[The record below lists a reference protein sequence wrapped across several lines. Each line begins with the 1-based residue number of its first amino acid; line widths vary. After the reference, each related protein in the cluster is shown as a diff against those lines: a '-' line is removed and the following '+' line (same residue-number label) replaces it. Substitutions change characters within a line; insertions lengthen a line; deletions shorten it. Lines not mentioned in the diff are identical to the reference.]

1 MCLKIEKIH
10 HFAIIC
16 SDYEKSKYFYTK
28 VLPFSIIAE
37 HYREERHSFK
47 LDLSLN
53 GNYILELCSFPNPAK
68 RPSYPEACGGRHLCL
83 GVSDIKETI
92 SFLQKKN
99 IAFQPLRT
107 DEYTGKQ
114 FTFIEDPD
122 GFPIE
127 LYEC

>member
-37 HYREERHSFK
+37 HYREERQSFK

-53 GNYILELCSFPNPAK
+53 GNPFVQMNILASNL
-68 RPSYPEACGGRHLCL
+68 LL
-83 GVSDIKETI
+83 
-92 SFLQKKN
+92 
-99 IAFQPLRT
+99 
-107 DEYTGKQ
+107 
-114 FTFIEDPD
+114 
-122 GFPIE
+122 
-127 LYEC
+127 

>member
-37 HYREERHSFK
+37 HYREERQSFK

-53 GNYILELCSFPNPAK
+53 GNYILELFSFPTPAK

-92 SFLQKKN
+92 SFNPEGCL
-99 IAFQPLRT
+99 T
-107 DEYTGKQ
+107 EYTRDVTSRQ
-114 FTFIEDPD
+114 PQSLIISHESLVR
-122 GFPIE
+122 E
-127 LYEC
+127 